1 MTGFARQCRLWTRGN
16 VCVHL
21 VRLAVAVLV
30 VPLAAE
36 AQPAA
41 KVPRIGFLSQF
52 SPADPRT
59 LGRLRAFQQGLREL
73 GYVEGQNVAIESRW
87 AEGKWDRLP
96 GLAAELVRLK
106 VDVIVTAAP
115 VAIQAAKQA
124 TATIP
129 IVMAGIIDPVA
140 TGFVATLAHPG
151 GNITGLS
158 LMTLELV
165 GKQLEILR
173 EIVPKVSRVAVL
185 SNPAS
190 AGTEPQLRHA
200 QGAARALGMRLQV
213 LEARGPSEIDSAFAA
228 MTREQAGAVIVLVDG
243 MFLDQRTRIADL
255 AAKRRLP
262 AMYGMRDHVEA
273 GGLIT
278 YATNILDRYRRA
290 ATFVDKI
297 LKGAKPGDL
306 PVEQPTTFELVI
318 NLKTAKALGLTIP
331 ESMLLRANEV
341 IQ

>member
-41 KVPRIGFLSQF
+41 KVPRIGLLSQA
-52 SPADPRT
+52 SRSDPQM

-96 GLAAELVRLK
+96 GFAAELVRLK
-106 VDVIVTAAP
+106 VDVIVAAAP
-115 VAIQAAKQA
+115 FAIQAAKQA

-129 IVMAGIIDPVA
+129 IVMAAVTDPVA

-185 SNPAS
+185 SNPAN
-190 AGTEPQLRHA
+190 AGTAPQLRHA
-200 QGAARALGMRLQV
+200 QDSARALGMRLQV
-213 LEARGPSEIDSAFAA
+213 LEARGPSKIDSAFAA
-228 MTREQAGAVIVLVDG
+228 MTREQVGAVIVLIDG
-243 MFLDQRTRIADL
+243 MFLEQRTRIADL
-255 AAKRRLP
+255 AATRRLP
-262 AMYGMRDHVEA
+262 AVYGIKDHVEA

-278 YATNILDRYRRA
+278 YGASLLDSYRRA

-318 NLKTAKALGLTIP
+318 NLRTAKALGLTLP
-331 ESMLLRANEV
+331 PSLLLRVDQV
-341 IQ
+341 IE